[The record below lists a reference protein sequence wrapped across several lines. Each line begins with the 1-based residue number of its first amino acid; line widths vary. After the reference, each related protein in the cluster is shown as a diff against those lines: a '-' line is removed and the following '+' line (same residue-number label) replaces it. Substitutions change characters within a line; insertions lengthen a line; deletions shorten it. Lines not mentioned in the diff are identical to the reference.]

1 MISSPIFSRFYLS
14 WWGRWNT
21 RSSSFWGSFLTC
33 PEGRYLSVSVIWRRV
48 EGKVLKITGVAV
60 RIGPC
65 SAWKKDDTCLICF
78 WYWKLLFLSLKHPAI
93 ILNMVS
99 WTVHCKSD
107 TNQWLQW
114 IIPNL
119 SVRCWEQM
127 LVPYMNS
134 LEKHKLCNF
143 NWINICVLLFTRLP
157 VSSVCS
163 SWLCSCVFF
172 AENNAYPLMLYCV
185 SESMCLTL
193 EVKFQLHSN
202 FLFLDELRGGEM

>member
-119 SVRCWEQM
+119 NGHCWEQM

-163 SWLCSCVFF
+163 SWLCSCVFLLRIMHISWCCIVSLK
-172 AENNAYPLMLYCV
+172 ACV
-185 SESMCLTL
+185 WPWNW
-193 EVKFQLHSN
+193 N
-202 FLFLDELRGGEM
+202 FSFTQTFSS